1 MEERIRPEGAVMPEP
16 GTANGQ
22 TTDRPVGVQPA
33 YTAKPA
39 QPFRA
44 SRLQLGAAVYS
55 YLLGW
60 FYFCGLVQGAPLMP
74 FSNWH
79 VGGMNPATL
88 GVFCVLF
95 FGGAEFFLRRA
106 GRKAVS
112 YTHLTLPTIA

>member
-74 FSNWH
+74 FQLARGRNEPGH
-79 VGGMNPATL
+79 AGGVLCA
-88 GVFCVLF
+88 VFRRRGILSAP
-95 FGGAEFFLRRA
+95 GG
-106 GRKAVS
+106 
-112 YTHLTLPTIA
+112 P